1 MNPEYIGLRI
11 AVLVA
16 LWAAR
21 YLWRRRQAAKA
32 AQMKQVRRR
41 LEKITEMRPETKYG
55 TDAVGAKATAG
66 DKVYAD
72 TSLSDGPIIRWSE
85 AA

>member
-1 MNPEYIGLRI
+1 MTPEYIGLRL

-16 LWAAR
+16 LWAVR

-32 AQMKQVRRR
+32 AQQKHVRRR
-41 LEKITEMRPETKYG
+41 LEKITEMRPEK
-55 TDAVGAKATAG
+55 K
-66 DKVYAD
+66 
-72 TSLSDGPIIRWSE
+72 REWRC